1 MSELLEHLQATL
13 GDRYTVERE
22 IGRGGMAVVYLA
34 QDLRHKRQVALKV
47 LKPEL
52 AASLGGERFLREIE
66 LAAQLTHPNILPL
79 HDSGDA
85 GGMLYYVMPYV
96 DGESVRGRL
105 AREGP
110 LRIADAV
117 RILRDVADALS
128 HAHGRGVV
136 HRDIKPDNVLLSER
150 HALVTDFGIGKAM
163 SKAASQETLTT
174 AGVSLGTPTYM
185 APEQATAEKDID
197 HRADIYALGIVGYE
211 MLVGEPPITGES
223 QQAVLASQVL
233 DQPDPISQRREGLPA
248 PLADL
253 IMGCLEKRREDRW
266 QSAEEV
272 LFRLESLTTPSAG
285 MTPTTVRI
293 TAARSARS
301 RRRARRIGL
310 GVGAFAAA
318 AVGVVATVAILST
331 GASSSNLAPDLVAV
345 AALENETG
353 DPSLDPLGRLAA
365 EWITQ
370 GVQQRGVAAVVST
383 EAALAA
389 TQASAGLGAA
399 DRVGAFA
406 EATGAGVVLHGS
418 YYVLGDS
425 LQFQIQITDAAAGQ
439 LLSAMAPVTGPRA
452 SASEGMANLRERT
465 LGALAATLDFRAG
478 ALGIPMQPSSLEL
491 YRLYRQGEDA
501 ATRNES
507 EQALGYFSEAWA
519 MDSTF
524 LPALLEIGATLQTL
538 NRDTEADSVLR
549 IADGYRERMSEVERL
564 RLQLLT
570 ETDVELRLRTVRRMA
585 ELARPWAYPA
595 AWAAWRANRPRETLE
610 HLAQVDT
617 ANPSFTEA
625 VRYWDVMG
633 LAHHLLQD
641 YDRELAAL
649 RTARRGLPE
658 ELVLMDGHLRA
669 LAALGRTDDVDALLD
684 TVFALPA
691 QRQAYGNTYSPVW
704 RAQTAAI
711 ELRAHGY
718 PEAAR
723 AVLDRAIE
731 YQEARP
737 RDENRQIGLAQLLYL
752 AERWEEAREVVE
764 ELLELDPDH
773 IVRRAALAAIAAR
786 RGDVEDARVMGEVL
800 AADTLAQRRG
810 LFLAPAGASLAAL
823 RGEREEAVRLL
834 RDAYN
839 AYPNRGWLIIMI
851 HRSVAFESL
860 RDFMP
865 FQQFMRPRG

>member
-1 MSELLEHLQATL
+1 MSEVLEQLQAAL

-47 LKPEL
+47 LRPEL

-85 GGMLYYVMPYV
+85 NGLLYYVMPFV
-96 DGESVRGRL
+96 DGESVRARI

-110 LRIADAV
+110 LRIGDAI
-117 RILRDVADALS
+117 RIMRDVADALT

-136 HRDIKPDNVLLSER
+136 HRDIKPDNVLLSDR
-150 HALVTDFGIGKAM
+150 HALVTDFGIGKAV

-266 QSAEEV
+266 QSAEEIV
-272 LFRLESLTTPSAG
+272 YRLEALTTPSGG

-293 TAARSARS
+293 TAARF
-301 RRRARRIGL
+301 GF
-310 GVGAFAAA
+310 GAGALAAV
-318 AVGVVATVAILST
+318 AVGVVATVAVLSD
-331 GASSSNLAPDLVAV
+331 GAFSSNLAPDLVAV

-353 DPSLDPLGRLAA
+353 DASMDPLGRLAA

-389 TQASAGLGAA
+389 TQAAEGLSAA
-399 DRVGAFA
+399 DRVTAFA

-452 SASEGMANLRERT
+452 SASEGMAQLRERT

-501 ATRNES
+501 ATRNED

-519 MDSTF
+519 MDPNF

-538 NRDTEADSVLR
+538 DRDAEADSVLR
-549 IADGYRERMSEVERL
+549 LADGYRERMSEVERL
-564 RLQLLT
+564 RLQLLI
-570 ETDVELRLRTVRRMA
+570 ETDVELRLRTLRRMA
-585 ELARPWAYPA
+585 ELAPPWSYQAARA
-595 AWAAWRANRPRETLE
+595 AWAANRPRETLE

-617 ANPSFTEA
+617 ANPSFTDA
-625 VRYWDVMG
+625 VGYWDLTG

-641 YDRELAAL
+641 YREELAVL
-649 RTARRGLPE
+649 RMARRRWPN
-658 ELVLMDGHLRA
+658 ELVLLNGHLRA

-684 TVFALPA
+684 TVFALPTE
-691 QRQAYGNTYSPVW
+691 RQAYGFTYSPVW
-704 RAQTAAI
+704 RAQTAAL
-711 ELRAHGY
+711 ELRAHGH
-718 PEAAR
+718 PEAAL
-723 AVLDRAIE
+723 AVFERAIE
-731 YQEARP
+731 AQRAEL
-737 RDENRQIGLAQLLYL
+737 RDDFEQHGLAQLLYF
-752 AERWEEAREVVE
+752 AERWEEAREIVG
-764 ELLELDPDH
+764 ELAARHPDDTGL
-773 IVRRAALAAIAAR
+773 RADLAAIAAR
-786 RGDVEDARVMGEVL
+786 LGNTEDARVMGEAL
-800 AADTLAQRRG
+800 ASDTVAQRGG

-834 RDAYN
+834 RDAYG
-839 AYPNRGWLIIMI
+839 AYAVRGRLILVI
-851 HRSVAFESL
+851 HRSVDFESL